1 MRKILLTLVA
11 LTAALLAQAA
21 PAATGDAANARVIVK
36 YKADSTLGRMQ
47 ALSATTTTT
56 TAAQRAGQVEA
67 MSRRM
72 GLTLRAGASI
82 AERTH
87 VVFAQ
92 GLSSAQLAQRLAADA
107 DVEYAV
113 PDERKR
119 AMVAPNDPYYP
130 AVPGTDPA
138 AGQWYLRA
146 PTATLKASIDVE
158 PAWAITTGSNAVV
171 VAVLD
176 TGVLFNH
183 PDLKRVANGGN
194 LLDGYDMIADDL
206 YAFDNISGRDND
218 PSDPG
223 DWISPADANSQVY
236 GPCDAQNSSWHGTA
250 VAALIGALTDNGIG
264 MASVGRNVRVLPV
277 RVLGK
282 CGGFDSDIIAA
293 MRWSAGLS
301 TGDPNLPVNP
311 NRAKVI
317 NLSLGG
323 VGGCSQAYRNAV
335 NDLNVAGTVVVAS
348 TGNGTGHAVNSPAN
362 CPGVIAVSALRHVG
376 SKVGFADIGPETT
389 ISAPGGNCINTSG
402 ICVYPILTASNSGTT
417 TPGGNTYASEIGTS
431 FSAPL
436 VAGTVALM
444 LSADPTLTPRQTQLI
459 LQGTARSFPSSGATN
474 SNGAPVLECT
484 APQYDSAGN
493 TIDQDQCYCST
504 GTCGAGMLDAGAAV
518 ANVVAGG
525 IGNGVQARIDLDSR
539 SAHAGS
545 VLALSGTNSVTEAG
559 GRIVS
564 YQWTLV
570 DGGGGVV
577 TQINNPTS
585 ASASVTPRSPGRF
598 AVALTVTDDVGSSST
613 TRLAVV
619 AGTEVALDDSGGGGG
634 GALGAG
640 WLLMLLAAVAALAA
654 SPRRAG

>member
-1 MRKILLTLVA
+1 M
-11 LTAALLAQAA
+11 
-21 PAATGDAANARVIVK
+21 
-36 YKADSTLGRMQ
+36 GR
-47 ALSATTTTT
+47 
-56 TAAQRAGQVEA
+56 RA
-67 MSRRM
+67 
-72 GLTLRAGASI
+72 GLTLRAGASVS
-82 AERTH
+82 ERTH
-87 VVFAQ
+87 VVFGS

-113 PDERKR
+113 PDERR
-119 AMVAPNDPYYP
+119 HVMLAPNDPYYP
-130 AVPGTDPA
+130 AVPNTDPA
-138 AGQWYLRA
+138 VGQWYLRA
-146 PTATLKASIDVE
+146 PTSTLKSAIDAE
-158 PAWAITTGSNAVV
+158 PAWAITTGSSAVV

-183 PDLKRVANGGN
+183 PDLKRVVNGGN
-194 LLDGYDMIADDL
+194 LLDGYDMISDDL
-206 YAFDNISGRDND
+206 IAFDNLSGRDND

-223 DWISPADANSQVY
+223 DWISPADASTGLY
-236 GPCDAQNSSWHGTA
+236 GPCGAQNSSWHGTA
-250 VAALIGALTDNGIG
+250 VTALIGALTDNGIG

-301 TGDPNLPVNP
+301 TGDANVPANP

-323 VGGCSQAYRNAV
+323 VGACSQAYRNAV
-335 NDLNVAGTVVVAS
+335 NDINVAGTVVVAS

-362 CPGVIAVSALRHVG
+362 CPGVIAVSAVRHVG

-402 ICVYPILTASNSGTT
+402 TCIYPILTASNFGTT

-444 LSADPTLTPRQTQLI
+444 LSADPTLTPLQTQLI
-459 LQGTARSFPSSGATN
+459 LQGTARPFPTTGAT
-474 SNGAPVLECT
+474 STNGAAVLECT

-493 TIDQDQCYCST
+493 PVDQDQCYCST

-518 ANVVAGG
+518 ANVAAGG

-539 SAHAGS
+539 NARAGS
-545 VLALSGTNSVTEAG
+545 VLALSGANSITEAN
-559 GRIVS
+559 GRIVG
-564 YQWTLV
+564 YQWTLI
-570 DGGGGVV
+570 DSGGNVV
-577 TQINNPTS
+577 TQIDNANR
-585 ASASVTPRSPGRF
+585 ANASVTPRAPGRF
-598 AVALTVTDDVGSSST
+598 VVALTVTDDTGTSST
-613 TRLAVV
+613 SRVAVV
-619 AGTEVALDDSGGGGG
+619 AGNAVALDSGGGGG

-640 WLLMLLAAVAALAA
+640 WLLMLLAAVAALSATA
-654 SPRRAG
+654 PRRT